1 MTTLTIELAPDVY
14 ELLRAEARQRGKAE
28 HEIIEQFL
36 VERLTG
42 ETSMPPPPHVV
53 LAPDVQALLTQM
65 TESEMIVPPQGTAA
79 DAVRLLESWNAAD
92 GGDEDEP
99 GGTPVG
105 GQSDNRRGAYS
116 FTKTTIPRRYMPW
129 PEVSA

>member
-42 ETSMPPPPHVV
+42 ETSTTPPPPVV
-53 LAPDVQALLTQM
+53 LAPDVQTLLTQWYA
-65 TESEMIVPPQGTAA
+65 Q
-79 DAVRLLESWNAAD
+79 
-92 GGDEDEP
+92 
-99 GGTPVG
+99 
-105 GQSDNRRGAYS
+105 
-116 FTKTTIPRRYMPW
+116 
-129 PEVSA
+129 

>member
-1 MTTLTIELAPDVY
+1 LTTLTIELAPDVY

-42 ETSMPPPPHVV
+42 DTSTTLPPHVA
-53 LAPDVQALLTQM
+53 LAPDAQALLAQM
-65 TESEMIVPPQGTAA
+65 SESDMIVPPQGKAA

-92 GGDEDEP
+92 GADEDEE
-99 GGTPVG
+99 GEGTWEDVLRAI
-105 GQSDNRRGAYS
+105 DTNRAEYRKL
-116 FTKTTIPRRYMPW
+116 FVDRDTQP
-129 PEVSA
+129 

>member
-14 ELLRAEARQRGKAE
+14 ELLRTEARQRGKAE

-36 VERLTG
+36 VERLAG
-42 ETSMPPPPHVV
+42 ETSTSPHVV

-92 GGDEDEP
+92 GVAEDEE
-99 GGTPVG
+99 GEGTWDDVLRAI
-105 GQSDNRRGAYS
+105 DTNRAEYRKLFAD
-116 FTKTTIPRRYMPW
+116 RD
-129 PEVSA
+129 AQL

>member
-28 HEIIEQFL
+28 HEIIELFL

-42 ETSMPPPPHVV
+42 ETSMTPSPRVTP
-53 LAPDVQALLTQM
+53 APEVQALLTQI
-65 TESEMIVPPQGTAA
+65 TESDMIVPPHGTAA

-92 GGDEDEP
+92 GADEDEE
-99 GGTPVG
+99 GEGTWEDVLRAI
-105 GQSDNRRGAYS
+105 DTNRAAYRKL
-116 FTKTTIPRRYMPW
+116 FADRDTQP
-129 PEVSA
+129 

>member
-28 HEIIEQFL
+28 HEIVEEFL

-42 ETSMPPPPHVV
+42 ETSTTPPHPHVA

-65 TESEMIVPPQGTAA
+65 TEGEMIVPPQGTSA

-92 GGDEDEP
+92 GVDEDEE
-99 GGTPVG
+99 GEGTWEDVLRAV
-105 GQSDNRRGAYS
+105 DANRAEYRKLFPDLDTRS
-116 FTKTTIPRRYMPW
+116 
-129 PEVSA
+129 